1 MATKLTLMTPELF
14 AELELITFRAK
25 NNMPILSIC
34 DTCNKDVEIGISYY
48 IWTLHIEDKE
58 FEEFMNG
65 RVIMRY
71 RCEEC
76 GNHNKGVPNGLTL

>member
-34 DTCNKDVEIGISYY
+34 DTCNKDVEIGNKYY
-48 IWTLHIEDKE
+48 IWTLYINDKE
-58 FEEFMNG
+58 YEKFMNG
-65 RVIMRY
+65 RAIMRY
-71 RCEEC
+71 RCEKC
-76 GNHNKGVPNGLTL
+76 GQNNKGISNGLTL